1 VTGKLSVIVE
11 DSMAGRIVVGVDGSE
26 SSVRALRW
34 AARQAELTG
43 AQLDAVTGWEYPTWG
58 GVTPEA
64 ALFDPE
70 RLAAQTLTETV
81 ERTLGLEGA
90 AAVGLHTVKGNAAQ
104 ALLDRARGADLLVVG
119 ARGYSGL
126 KATVL
131 GSVSLHVVQH
141 SPVPVTVVRDEQ
153 EGE

>member
-1 VTGKLSVIVE
+1 
-11 DSMAGRIVVGVDGSE
+11 MAGRIVVGVDGSE

-43 AQLDAVTGWEYPTWG
+43 GELVAVTGWAFPAWVG
-58 GVTPEA
+58 LTPEA
-64 ALFDPE
+64 ATYDPE
-70 RLAAQTLTETV
+70 RQAAEVLTQTV
-81 ERTLGLEGA
+81 EKALGAEGA
-90 AAVGLHTVKGNAAQ
+90 AKVTRQTVQGNAAE
-104 ALLDRARGADLLVVG
+104 ALLNRAEGADLLVVG

-141 SPVPVTVVRDEQ
+141 SPVPVTVVR
-153 EGE
+153 GEAA